1 MRELAEESQECR
13 EQRRALQLTRNKQW
27 VKTQLAEH
35 ERLMRETQEKK
46 ERAKEER
53 RAQQLIRKR
62 ESQMHYFQNRV
73 RKQVECEKCKKIY
86 ASAYSLKRRSLI
98 CKH

>member
-1 MRELAEESQECR
+1 MRE
-13 EQRRALQLTRNKQW
+13 K
-27 VKTQLAEH
+27 
-35 ERLMRETQEKK
+35 QEKK

-62 ESQMHYFQNRV
+62 ESQMNYYQNRV
-73 RKQVECEKCKKIY
+73 KKQVECERCKKIY
-86 ASAYSLKRRSLI
+86 SSAYSLKRHSLI